1 MGAGWRRGR
10 ADYRIGLGRGRRLA
24 QRRLPRLVL
33 GAHDAQAPGQRA
45 PLQDEELP
53 VAAQQPAHAPVQ
65 RQVEEDLVVRIAAGE
80 GRGGS
85 RPGHSAVAVESAQ
98 RARPSRL
105 LEPQSG
111 IGEHAL
117 ELVPNARD
125 HRQDEAPG
133 LDGFAE
139 GASRRVV
146 VDEPG
151 EPDIGVEDRFHAIIA
166 ALPDALP
173 FEMLIVLSPAK
184 RLDFERPVE
193 YHTHTRPSMLAESRR
208 LVARLRACSPPELA
222 ALMGISD
229 SLASLN
235 AARYEQWRTPFT
247 TANARPA
254 IFAFAGD
261 VYDGLRADTLD
272 GDGLEW
278 AQGHLRILSGLYGV
292 LRPLDLMQP
301 YRLEMGTRLPTERG
315 PDLYSFWG
323 TRIAHALRR
332 AMKDAGAGVLV
343 NLASQEYFR
352 SVDRST
358 WRAPIVQPVFEQWH
372 GGRWKVIS
380 FDAKRARGA
389 MARFAIDHRLGDAEG
404 LKAFDRD
411 GYAFDPAASDET
423 RWVFRR
429 R

>member
-1 MGAGWRRGR
+1 
-10 ADYRIGLGRGRRLA
+10 
-24 QRRLPRLVL
+24 
-33 GAHDAQAPGQRA
+33 
-45 PLQDEELP
+45 
-53 VAAQQPAHAPVQ
+53 
-65 RQVEEDLVVRIAAGE
+65 
-80 GRGGS
+80 
-85 RPGHSAVAVESAQ
+85 
-98 RARPSRL
+98 
-105 LEPQSG
+105 
-111 IGEHAL
+111 
-117 ELVPNARD
+117 
-125 HRQDEAPG
+125 
-133 LDGFAE
+133 
-139 GASRRVV
+139 
-146 VDEPG
+146 
-151 EPDIGVEDRFHAIIA
+151 
-166 ALPDALP
+166 
-173 FEMLIVLSPAK
+173 MLIVLSPAK